1 MTRYGVK
8 IEFNLGR
15 VSSGIDIS
23 RRQDISTSRLDLLLS
38 VPLEWRAYEC
48 KHKCGVSLLL
58 GVLSVGLKS
67 CWGKGRIVFVLS
79 DKNCGER
86 LKEKGRRR
94 DSGRCK
100 QNRQLLALTPT
111 KILRWNFLG
120 IHCSPLS
127 HNCVLRRVNFRSTL
141 ANNGVVIDAIYIRLS
156 FFTVHLAALIKTSCF
171 EHIKT

>member
-1 MTRYGVK
+1 MSASTNVASLS
-8 IEFNLGR
+8 F
-15 VSSGIDIS
+15 SASIS
-23 RRQDISTSRLDLLLS
+23 RLEILL
-38 VPLEWRAYEC
+38 
-48 KHKCGVSLLL
+48 
-58 GVLSVGLKS
+58 
-67 CWGKGRIVFVLS
+67 GKGRIVFVLS

-156 FFTVHLAALIKTSCF
+156 FFTVHLAALIKTPCF
-171 EHIKT
+171 VRRGRRR